1 MLKKKPAEKDEALEN
16 AIAHVYNDLRNVE
29 PDSPEFAKMVDQLT
43 KLYELKPKPA
53 KDRISADTLVT
64 VGANLAGIV
73 LILGFE
79 KANVITS
86 KALGFVSKLKL

>member
-1 MLKKKPAEKDEALEN
+1 MLKKQQTEEDQALNE
-16 AIAHVYNDLRNVE
+16 AIAHVYRDLE
-29 PDSPEFAKMVDQLT
+29 GYDADSPEFAKMVDQLS

-53 KDRISADTLVT
+53 KDRISTDTLIT